1 MNADDIKA
9 LDFQNATVTLWFFK
23 QPQKGE
29 DGRPKYTGR
38 WLEID
43 NEISEKLKESA
54 SITCDTVDDVSNFS
68 LLGSTNDGKAL
79 SIQADETNADLIQ
92 GQTAGE
98 LPNKKISKVK
108 EVLNSKFYVAKFIVG
123 DSIILAFKKLD
134 STWSTKKSNSFI
146 SAAFNEATL
155 TLAPENTFKL
165 PKNFDFLI
173 VNGLIIIANKAAFE
187 SVLAYKE
194 AHKKDFE
201 ALLGEEVFSSCF
213 TDTAP
218 LEAIVGENKLLLR
231 RACAVREKRHYAS
244 DDFMTNLRTRH
255 TEFKLI
261 INFDGNHKIIPCTD
275 TCRDIFTALLDHRLK
290 SGFSENFY
298 DVTDTSPA

>member
-23 QPQKGE
+23 QTQKGK

-54 SITCDTVDDVSNFS
+54 SITCDNVDDVSNFS

-98 LPNKKISKVK
+98 LPGKTISKVK

-155 TLAPENTFKL
+155 TLAPENTFQL

-173 VNGLIIIANKAAFE
+173 VKVLSLSLIRQRSNPFLPIRRHTRKTLKRSLVKRCFHHV
-187 SVLAYKE
+187 SQTR
-194 AHKKDFE
+194 
-201 ALLGEEVFSSCF
+201 LLSRLLSERTNSCF
-213 TDTAP
+213 DAH
-218 LEAIVGENKLLLR
+218 AQ
-231 RACAVREKRHYAS
+231 
-244 DDFMTNLRTRH
+244 
-255 TEFKLI
+255 
-261 INFDGNHKIIPCTD
+261 
-275 TCRDIFTALLDHRLK
+275 
-290 SGFSENFY
+290 
-298 DVTDTSPA
+298 